1 MTSSEAPN
9 DESREHSAVSAREDQ
24 RDALVALSRLLA
36 THARSPKR
44 RAKCL
49 RVVGTTGE
57 ALELP
62 PSVVEVLQRA
72 TTVLSSGHAVAI
84 LPVGRDITTQQA
96 AHLLNVSRQYVV
108 RLVNEGRLPA
118 TKTGKHRRLRIED
131 VLAFK
136 RVRDAERA
144 RALDDLARLTEE
156 FGAYDRE
163 ME

>member
-1 MTSSEAPN
+1 
-9 DESREHSAVSAREDQ
+9 
-24 RDALVALSRLLA
+24 
-36 THARSPKR
+36 
-44 RAKCL
+44 
-49 RVVGTTGE
+49 
-57 ALELP
+57 
-62 PSVVEVLQRA
+62 
-72 TTVLSSGHAVAI
+72 
-84 LPVGRDITTQQA
+84 
-96 AHLLNVSRQYVV
+96 
-108 RLVNEGRLPA
+108 LPA